1 MRCVPRRSLRGAMA
15 LSPFKVAGLEKREC
29 CSFRQLRCL
38 PLFTAC
44 GLKDN
49 KHAYAYLMNH
59 HDQKLQVQPHEFD
72 AELKR
77 MVSENEKANAELN
90 AVKADPDMI
99 RKVKYYIVKID
110 PELIGEKPS
119 LREQIAKSQEH
130 IRQQDAER
138 KNQNAM
144 QHEQKR

>member
-1 MRCVPRRSLRGAMA
+1 
-15 LSPFKVAGLEKREC
+15 
-29 CSFRQLRCL
+29 
-38 PLFTAC
+38 
-44 GLKDN
+44 
-49 KHAYAYLMNH
+49 MNH

-110 PELIGEKPS
+110 PELIVEKPS
-119 LREQIAKSQEH
+119 LREQIAESQEH

-138 KNQNAM
+138 KNQTAM